1 MGIPTSVDAS
11 KSETMFQAPED
22 CLDNNGLSCDSLISF
37 LVDNT
42 GANIGSLSSV
52 KSRILPC
59 RHATLFQR
67 RLNNTMSYD
76 IV

>member
-42 GANIGSLSSV
+42 GANKAV
-52 KSRILPC
+52 
-59 RHATLFQR
+59 
-67 RLNNTMSYD
+67 
-76 IV
+76 